1 MNYLT
6 DEQAILKAN
15 NLDWSKRTTKPN
27 ERDKFD
33 FDSATTEELL
43 ELYNDQVAK
52 IGNLK
57 ALEEDIGFRDDL
69 KMERISKFA
78 TLVRMKLIKRD
89 GGRELLDKVK
99 REKKIGKITQE
110 KDNTIAKLSK
120 KIDDLNVEIGKL
132 KDGKKSEIDFY
143 KSEIDRLGEQIKTI
157 NEKQRQKIAN
167 IELSNKRNHLIY
179 SNFKGLIKNHLGMQ
193 VYLEIIQEADRLA
206 DLELANNHNK

>member
-15 NLDWSKRTTKPN
+15 SLEWSKRNPKPN
-27 ERDKFD
+27 ERVKFD
-33 FDSATTEELL
+33 FDSATIEELL

-57 ALEEDIGFRDDL
+57 ALEEDTGFRDDL
-69 KMERISKFA
+69 KIERISKFA
-78 TLVRMKLIKRD
+78 TLVRMKLINRD
-89 GGRELLDKVK
+89 GGRELLDRVK
-99 REKKIGKITQE
+99 REKKIGKITQD

-120 KIDDLNVEIGKL
+120 KVENLNIEISKL
-132 KDGKKSEIDFY
+132 RDEKKSEIDFY

-167 IELSNKRNHLIY
+167 IELSNRRNHL
-179 SNFKGLIKNHLGMQ
+179 S
-193 VYLEIIQEADRLA
+193 
-206 DLELANNHNK
+206 